1 MATLDGYSIF
11 GGAVTMA
18 TVDNTRDRQK
28 NIYPGLSGIEALD
41 QGLHGRYTTVSGRFV
56 ETGGGVAAIASA
68 EAAFRSF
75 NDGQTH
81 ILVDTMGTVWLN
93 VMLESFEPQGKVE
106 LWGNGYTS
114 RKYTARFLHLT

>member
-1 MATLDGYSIF
+1 MATLDGYPIF
-11 GGAVTMA
+11 GGAVSMMTA
-18 TVDNTRDRQK
+18 DNTRDRQK
-28 NIYPGLSGIEALD
+28 NIYVGINGIEALD

-56 ETGGGVAAIASA
+56 ETAGGVGAIASA
-68 EAAFRSF
+68 EAAFRGF

-81 ILVDTMGTVWLN
+81 TLVDTMGTTWLN

-114 RKYTARFLHLT
+114 RRYTARFLHLT